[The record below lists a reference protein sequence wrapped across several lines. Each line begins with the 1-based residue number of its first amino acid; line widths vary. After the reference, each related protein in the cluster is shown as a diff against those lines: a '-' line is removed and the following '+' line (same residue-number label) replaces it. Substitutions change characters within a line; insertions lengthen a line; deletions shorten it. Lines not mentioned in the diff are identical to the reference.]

1 MNKFFVVCVW
11 VVLFVAQAACAVRLP
26 PAPPPARQLPQPAL
40 LSGPMLIEA
49 MQRGGL
55 VIYFR
60 HAVTDRSQHEGTIED
75 LANCEHQRN
84 LSGRGVDDATKIG
97 AAFRA
102 LRIPVGKVLSSG
114 FCRTRDTAKIAF
126 ERVDEIVPDITGFP
140 VEEQER
146 RTQTLRRLLATQPV
160 TNTKNTKNTNTVIV
174 GHGANIASV
183 VIGLSLQEGEA
194 AIFRPTG
201 DSFALIG
208 RIRPAQWQEL
218 MRASTPS
225 TYAVNASVPPVLP
238 VLSPLYKTDKKL
250 IEYGWDMPAAEF
262 ARDNIATMEQQPF
275 DGVTLKLPGGDPT
288 LAFDAQPWT
297 RADVKLDALSAIRW
311 KRFTDNFIAVWGFSK
326 QDMDWFGDARWATI
340 TANTQLLSQA
350 VQACRCKGITFDP
363 EFYFRGQTFDPWNY
377 RALPT
382 DVTTRYSFVQVEEKV
397 RQRGAQYMQALQHH
411 APEVRVIVL
420 HAWHTLANDYLNR
433 KNLEASAG
441 SYSLVA
447 AFLGG
452 MLSATNP
459 NSVVI
464 DGQETAY
471 YYENSR
477 DYIRSYDQIHNQTAW
492 LMDDSTRAQFDK
504 NAQAG
509 VAVSMDYPLG
519 NWPQLGKW
527 PIYAKH
533 KIPRAF
539 RLQWLKHNLYHA
551 LLSTDEYVWLYGEGV
566 EWWRPDGRDH
576 PNENTGQT
584 ERVFVPEGVADV
596 VREVRSLIAQ
606 RQPLG
611 YGMHYIDP
619 RQPAMKNAVTVTL
632 VIAPQPITLRTGQ
645 PITLNVSTHG
655 SPVADVELF
664 ADSIAVGKR
673 VAAPFSFEL
682 ILPKGKHLLF
692 ARASHVGGHNTSNIV
707 YVEVQ

>member
-1 MNKFFVVCVW
+1 MRGPDAWRPYWRRLITAALAVCVVCIIGTGAPAAT
-11 VVLFVAQAACAVRLP
+11 LVAAT
-26 PAPPPARQLPQPAL
+26 PAPSP
-40 LSGPMLIEA
+40 
-49 MQRGGL
+49 
-55 VIYFR
+55 
-60 HAVTDRSQHEGTIED
+60 
-75 LANCEHQRN
+75 
-84 LSGRGVDDATKIG
+84 
-97 AAFRA
+97 
-102 LRIPVGKVLSSG
+102 
-114 FCRTRDTAKIAF
+114 
-126 ERVDEIVPDITGFP
+126 
-140 VEEQER
+140 
-146 RTQTLRRLLATQPV
+146 
-160 TNTKNTKNTNTVIV
+160 
-174 GHGANIASV
+174 
-183 VIGLSLQEGEA
+183 
-194 AIFRPTG
+194 
-201 DSFALIG
+201 
-208 RIRPAQWQEL
+208 
-218 MRASTPS
+218 
-225 TYAVNASVPPVLP
+225 
-238 VLSPLYKTDKKL
+238 SPLYKTDKKL
-250 IEYGWDMPAAEF
+250 VEYGWDMPTAEF
-262 ARDNIATMEQQPF
+262 VRDNIATMEQQPF
-275 DGVTLKLPGGDPT
+275 DGVTIKLQDGDPT
-288 LAFDAQPWT
+288 LAFDAQKWA

-311 KRFTDNFIAVWGFSK
+311 NRFTDNFIAVWGFSK
-326 QDMDWFGDARWATI
+326 QDMDWFSDARWATI
-340 TANTQLLSQA
+340 TANTQLLSEA

-382 DVTTRYSFVQVEEKV
+382 ELTTRYSFVQVEEKV
-397 RQRGAQYMQALQHH
+397 RQRGTQYMQALQRH
-411 APEVRVIVL
+411 APAVRVIVL

-433 KNLEASAG
+433 KNLAASAG

-452 MLSATNP
+452 MLSAANP

-477 DYIRSYDQIHNQTAW
+477 NYTRSYDQIHNQTAW
-492 LMDDSTRAQFDK
+492 LMDDSDRAKFEQ

-551 LLSTDEYVWLYGEGV
+551 LLSTDEYVWLYGEAV
-566 EWWRPDGRDH
+566 EWWRPGGRDY

-584 ERVFVPEGVADV
+584 ERIFVPEGVADV
-596 VREVRSLIAQ
+596 VRDVRTLIAQ

-619 RQPAMKNAVTVTL
+619 RQPEIKSAVTVTL
-632 VIAPQPITLRTGQ
+632 ETAPQQTAWRAGQ
-645 PITLNVSTHG
+645 PITLNARTHG

-664 ADSIAVGKR
+664 ADSISVGKR
-673 VAAPFSFEL
+673 AVAPFSFEL

-692 ARASHVGGHNTSNIV
+692 ARANHVGGHNTSNLV
-707 YVEVQ
+707 MVEVK